1 MGRGELIGLAALL
14 SVVIE
19 ILKKY
24 GVIPDGLAGLA
35 AFLANA
41 IVYIVAG
48 LAGLYGWDMTS
59 LDALFMMLAELLGMV
74 LVSFLTHKVG
84 RAMELPLFKKG
95 A

>member
-1 MGRGELIGLAALL
+1 MRMGRGELVGLAALL

-24 GVIPDGLAGLA
+24 GVIPDGLAGLV

-41 IVYIVAG
+41 IV
-48 LAGLYGWDMTS
+48 
-59 LDALFMMLAELLGMV
+59 
-74 LVSFLTHKVG
+74 LTHKVG